1 MVTVSLY
8 ARVSSGKQAQENTIA
23 SQVAALERQ
32 ISVDGYELLREYK
45 FIDNGYSGSNLVRPN
60 LEKLRDRVAEGK
72 IDKIYI
78 HSPDRLSR
86 KYAYQMILLEEFQKA
101 GAEAVF
107 FNYEI
112 NDNPESQLLLQMQGM
127 IAEYERVKIME
138 RSRRGKIYAANK
150 GCVSVMG
157 GAPYGY
163 RYIDKCTGVG
173 QALFEINEEEA
184 DVVRKV
190 FLWVGRERASIGEVC
205 RRLNTMSIITRT
217 GKKCWDRSV
226 IWGMLKNPAYK
237 GQAAF
242 GKTKVGVKL
251 QHIRP
256 QRHSCEQPKD
266 NYSIYPVEKANWIYV
281 KVPNIVNED
290 VFDIVQE
297 QLAENRKIARTRERG
312 AKYLLQGLIVCKCC
326 RYAYYGSPVRN
337 KRGEK
342 VDHYAYYRCIGRDS
356 YRFGGNKICD
366 NKHIR
371 TDALETAVWEEVKHL
386 LKNPN
391 RILEEYKRR
400 LSEFKKSSWDKKSDL
415 LEKQEN
421 KLQRGI
427 ARLIDSYA
435 QEYISQ
441 EEFEPR
447 VKAMKQ
453 SLKAIEEEKK
463 RIFDQK
469 KLKQE
474 LTLVVTNLEDFSS
487 NITSNLDNADW
498 ITKRDIIRTLVKRI
512 EINLENVNVVF
523 RVKEL
528 PDSSGHN
535 GEEKKNL
542 QHCWGSNYT
551 SLRHSAETLYL
562 CSIFKLYVCT

>member
-1 MVTVSLY
+1 MATV
-8 ARVSSGKQAQENTIA
+8 
-23 SQVAALERQ
+23 
-32 ISVDGYELLREYK
+32 
-45 FIDNGYSGSNLVRPN
+45 LVRPD
-60 LEKLRDRVAEGK
+60 LEKLRDKVTEGK
-72 IDKIYI
+72 IDRIYI
-78 HSPDRLSR
+78 HLPDRLSR
-86 KYAYQMILLEEFQKA
+86 KYAYQMVLLEEFEKA
-101 GAEAVF
+101 GAETVF
-107 FNYEI
+107 LNYEI

-127 IAEYERVKIME
+127 IAEYERAKIME

-150 GCVSVMG
+150 GC
-157 GAPYGY
+157 
-163 RYIDKCTGVG
+163 
-173 QALFEINEEEA
+173 E
-184 DVVRKV
+184 
-190 FLWVGRERASIGEVC
+190 
-205 RRLNTMSIITRT
+205 
-217 GKKCWDRSV
+217 KKCWDRSV

-256 QRHSCEQPKD
+256 QKHSCEQPKD
-266 NYSIYPVEKANWIYV
+266 NYSTYSVEKANWIYV
-281 KVPNIVNED
+281 KVPNIVDED

-297 QLAENRKIARTRERG
+297 QLAENRKIARTRERE
-312 AKYLLQGLIVCKCC
+312 AKHLLQGLIVCKRC

-337 KRGEK
+337 KQGEK
-342 VDHYAYYRCIGRDS
+342 IDHYAYYRCIGRDS

-391 RILEEYKRR
+391 RVLEEYRRR
-400 LSEFKKSSWDKKSDL
+400 LSELKKSLWDQKSDL

-421 KLQRGI
+421 KLKRGI

-435 QEYISQ
+435 QEYINQ

-447 VKAMKQ
+447 IKAMKQ
-453 SLKAIEEEKK
+453 SLKTIEEEKK

-474 LTLVVTNLEDFSS
+474 LALVVTNLEDFSS
-487 NITSNLDNADW
+487 NIRSNLDNAAW
-498 ITKRDIIRTLVKRI
+498 LTKRDIIRTLVKRI
-512 EINLENVNVVF
+512 EINLEDVNVVF

-528 PDSSGHN
+528 PNSSGHS

-542 QHCWGSNYT
+542 QHCWRGRTGEAKIEDVAFLSPIQDPEIAAKKESIVDVLCRDSTGVRFICEMQVARTTGFEKRAQFYASNYA
-551 SLRHSAETLYL
+551 SQAG
-562 CSIFKLYVCT
+562 VGD